1 MHLKTLTVLS
11 ASRMFTEGR
20 ERSWLFT
27 ELPHSRKICDYL
39 SGLTVP
45 CVQRMCFL
53 SIQKRRPSSVSHEV
67 LCGRE
72 NQSQPNHCPAGKRLT
87 WPVGEWVKKHQLHEN
102 SLYLFIAE
110 IRGLRTHGWIRS
122 QSTMYE
128 CECLLSASSALGP
141 RDLGKKWTQQGP
153 SPYWSLQV
161 SKWGRW

>member
-1 MHLKTLTVLS
+1 MRLKTLTVLS
-11 ASRMFTEGR
+11 VSRMFTEGL
-20 ERSWLFT
+20 ERSWLFI

-45 CVQRMCFL
+45 CGKGCVFWAHK
-53 SIQKRRPSSVSHEV
+53 KRRPSSVSHEV

-72 NQSQPNHCPAGKRLT
+72 NQSQPNHCPAVKRLA

-128 CECLLSASSALGP
+128 CWVPTKRQKCSRPQGLGQKMNPTGSQPLLELTG
-141 RDLGKKWTQQGP
+141 
-153 SPYWSLQV
+153 
-161 SKWGRW
+161 